1 MDILRVKNPNSIA
14 LIEEKDEIFKRID
27 LNHCLR
33 IEGIFLCKRSFS
45 MGPLTNSGN
54 LTTSIQAG
62 HFWETQT
69 TQASWILEGQIGL
82 LHSVTDL
89 KIYEVCRQLQRKVEF
104 SAGTQVFPRREDC
117 TYFEENNQPLKLD
130 DFDGRQIVYKAI
142 LVNQRNL
149 GDENSGGSLTE
160 YILNWT
166 LTIVSFIIG
175 LFICVSIAYIK
186 LVLTRRMTRKNRAKE
201 AKALPQRSPGHDD
214 RNAMNDSSMR
224 CQEN

>member
-1 MDILRVKNPNSIA
+1 
-14 LIEEKDEIFKRID
+14 
-27 LNHCLR
+27 
-33 IEGIFLCKRSFS
+33 

-62 HFWETQT
+62 RFWETQKS
-69 TQASWILEGQIGL
+69 QASWILEGQIGL

-130 DFDGRQIVYKAI
+130 DFEGREIVYKAI
-142 LVNQRNL
+142 IVNQRNL
-149 GDENSGGSLTE
+149 GDENSGEFLTE

-175 LFICVSIAYIK
+175 LVICISIAYIK
-186 LVLTRRMTRKNRAKE
+186 LVLTRRMTRKKGPRKPRLFHNDH
-201 AKALPQRSPGHDD
+201 Q
-214 RNAMNDSSMR
+214 AMTIEML
-224 CQEN
+224 